1 MALSDFIKAMG
12 NFGAGAAA
20 SSASSAA
27 FGAGPRFIPPVG
39 PAATSRGSVLGAAD
53 ALADAQART
62 DELTKRTEVIRRNP
76 VVQAFLEMPS
86 RRALELQADRL
97 AAQRQAIAGFG
108 AGPRPST
115 LEGATRLLDGDFS
128 RVGAAGKGTLPL
140 GSPQDRAHGWQP
152 LGPFGGGDRTG
163 PPLVASRVATNLRNL
178 NLAGTRGP
186 LFDSGVGVLA
196 RAYHPPWAAAGP
208 FDPSVLGGLGKLVQ
222 GYLGVFGRL
231 EELIAGWRR
240 PVEGF
245 LKQVARRAW
254 ELYPRDSEGRPIPP
268 WNLRLYFLAWAA
280 YRLDDYEAQARFLDA
295 IGADDSVDNVLF
307 VHDLL
312 APTFDP
318 ARPDRR
324 TDWWHMGPDEAKAW
338 LRKRLEHRGFEI
350 RMDEY
355 RRRGRQISYAETG
368 DLEGPDGILREH
380 LRGRAPRDA
389 SAEWQFF
396 EEESAALILQE
407 LAAVLSERQL
417 QVVARFLEE
426 QSYEQRT
433 YEEIGREL
441 GMAPGTVKSHVFR
454 VRNNPGVSEI
464 LKPDG
469 AQTHKRPHRR

>member
-12 NFGAGAAA
+12 NFGAGGAAG
-20 SSASSAA
+20 SAGSAA
-27 FGAGPRFIPPVG
+27 FGAGTRFIPPVG
-39 PAATSRGSVLGAAD
+39 PAATSRGAVLGAAG
-53 ALADAQART
+53 AFTDAQARA

-76 VVQAFLEMPS
+76 AVRAFLEMPS
-86 RRALELQADRL
+86 KRALELEADRL
-97 AAQRQAIAGFG
+97 AAQRQTTAGFG
-108 AGPRPST
+108 AGPRFSA
-115 LEGATRLLDGDFS
+115 LAGAARLLGGDFS
-128 RVGAAGKGTLPL
+128 RVGVAGKGPLPM
-140 GSPQDRAHGWQP
+140 GSPQDRAHGWQS
-152 LGPFGGGDRTG
+152 LGPFGDRDRTG
-163 PPLVASRVATNLRNL
+163 PPLVASGVAANLGNL

-186 LFDSGVGVLA
+186 LLNSGVGVLA
-196 RAYHPPWAAAGP
+196 EAYHPSRAAAGP
-208 FDPSVLGGLGKLVQ
+208 LDPPIFGGLGKLAQ
-222 GYLGVFGRL
+222 GYLGVSGRL
-231 EELIAGWRR
+231 GELIAGWRR

-245 LKQVARRAW
+245 FKEAARRAW

-324 TDWWHMGPDEAKAW
+324 TDWWLMGPDEAKAW
-338 LRKRLEHRGFEI
+338 LRKRLEHRDLET

-355 RRRGRQISYAETG
+355 RRRGRQIPYAETG
-368 DLEGPDGILREH
+368 DLEGLDGILREH
-380 LRGRAPRDA
+380 LRGRAPREA
-389 SAEWQFF
+389 SAEWQFL
-396 EEESAALILQE
+396 EEERAALILQE
-407 LAAVLSERQL
+407 LAAILSERQL

-426 QSYEQRT
+426 HAHEQET

-454 VRNNPGVSEI
+454 VRNNPGVSEV
-464 LKPDG
+464 LKLDG
-469 AQTHKRPHRR
+469 AQFQKRPHRR